1 MSDAEK
7 NICQTV
13 QLEVERVLKTEL
25 VDLKR
30 EVDTLYKTVYQGNGH
45 PSLVSQISTLDT
57 KQKDLAENIERQFK
71 SMSTE
76 QELKFDRVHEKL
88 DSNFGRLEAWMQG
101 QGRDID
107 KDIDHITQSIRDL
120 SREIDEYKRAE
131 TAGKWQVKASA
142 LTALAGII
150 TAAVAIFFEF

>member
-1 MSDAEK
+1 MSDAEQ
-7 NICQTV
+7 ICNTV
-13 QLEVERVLKTEL
+13 QVEVERILKTEL

-57 KQKDLAENIERQFK
+57 KHQDLAKNIADQFK
-71 SMSTE
+71 AMARE
-76 QELKFDRVHEKL
+76 QDLKFERVNEKL

-101 QGRDID
+101 QGRDTD
-107 KDIDHITQSIRDL
+107 KDIGHLTQSIRDL
-120 SREIDEYKRAE
+120 SKEIDDYKRAE

-150 TAAVAIFFEF
+150 TAGVAIFFEF

>member
-1 MSDAEK
+1 MADAEQ
-7 NICQTV
+7 ICTTV
-13 QLEVERVLKTEL
+13 QLEVEKVIKSEL

-30 EVDTLYKTVYQGNGH
+30 DLDTLYKTVYQGNGH

-57 KQKDLAENIERQFK
+57 KHHDLTKNISEQFK
-71 SMSTE
+71 SMARE
-76 QELKFDRVHEKL
+76 QDLKFERMNEKL

-101 QGRDID
+101 QGRDTD
-107 KDIDHITQSIRDL
+107 KDIGHLTQTIRDL
-120 SREIDEYKRAE
+120 SKEIDDYKRAE

-150 TAAVAIFFEF
+150 TAGVAIFFEF